1 MPHGQAT
8 HTHTHTHTHTRG
20 ERERE
25 KQKEKQRG
33 EKKVHK
39 NKCWPFFDK
48 ASNNHTAPVKLI
60 RKKGKNYQHEE
71 WLKDDAMVSM
81 VIERIIKDNTNN
93 FVPIN

>member
-25 KQKEKQRG
+25 KQRERNKEG

-48 ASNNHTAPVKLI
+48 ASNNHTPPVILI
-60 RKKGKNYQHEE
+60 RKKDKNYQHEE
-71 WLKDDAMVSM
+71 RLKDDAMVSM
-81 VIERIIKDNTNN
+81 VTERIIKNNMN
-93 FVPIN
+93 FVHIN